1 MYCWPLLE
9 NILHNAMLSSV
20 SLTTEL
26 ERCCMGGNQRRW
38 LEYIRE
44 PTACDQFSLHYYNH
58 LFICCCRF
66 RTVINLFVS
75 LNFIYKW
82 FSCVSKPAN
91 KFPSSNCVSIYTI
104 INAQRVYLGS
114 VLWPCLISLC
124 VDVNV
129 NSSPLKLNDCV
140 IFHDRLE
147 LVDWLPPTV
156 HVESAAGRAPC
167 QGHFS

>member
-1 MYCWPLLE
+1 MYCWPLLAN
-9 NILHNAMLSSV
+9 NIHIAMLSSV
-20 SLTTEL
+20 SLTAEM

-38 LEYIRE
+38 LEYMRE

-58 LFICCCRF
+58 LFICCCSF
-66 RTVINLFVS
+66 RTAINLFVS

-104 INAQRVYLGS
+104 INPYRVYLGS
-114 VLWPCLISLC
+114 MSPFDFAC

-129 NSSPLKLNDCV
+129 NSSPFKLNDCV
-140 IFHDRLE
+140 IFHHRLE

-156 HVESAAGRAPC
+156 HVESAAGRAPS